1 MNVKTVHMSDLF
13 KQNDDLYTSVMII
26 AKRAKKIIDDRVIP
40 IDENEDV
47 EDSIEFDQP
56 IIASYVEKPEAVA
69 IEEFINGELIWHE
82 AEQEG
87 LNENNA

>member
-1 MNVKTVHMSDLF
+1 MNVKTIHMKDLF
-13 KQNDDLYTSVMII
+13 KQCDDLYTSVMII

-56 IIASYVEKPEAVA
+56 IITTYVEKPEAVA
-69 IEEFINGELIWHE
+69 LDEFINGKLLWHE

-87 LNENNA
+87 TNEDNS